1 MILKGRSPL
10 TGGGVEVEVSGDRV
24 VRATPVDLS
33 DDAPFVSQGFI
44 DLQVNGYHGIDYSG
58 ENLRSGDVRHIVEL
72 LVVSGTTTH
81 VPTVITNSHERILG
95 SLRAIAAALSAE
107 GPIGSDADLEGSVAG
122 IHVEG
127 PYISENDG
135 ARGAHDAQFVRDPS
149 LGEYE
154 EWQEA
159 SGGRVSIMTLA
170 PERDGALPFIE
181 RVAGDGV
188 VVGIGHTEADAVL
201 IGEAVAAGARLSTHL
216 GNGSALQIHRLR
228 NHIWPQL
235 AEDRLTA
242 SVVADGFHLPDE
254 VLTVITRAKGEDGL
268 ILVSDVSPIA
278 GYAEGTYR
286 WGTVEVEAF
295 ADGHLQLAGSEYLAG
310 AGHLLDHCVAR
321 TARAATI
328 PGDGGRSTRRSE
340 KHRPGKP
347 GDGGMGRAVKAAT
360 TNPARLLGLSD
371 LAGGITVG
379 ARANLVLFRN
389 RPIENRV
396 MILKVIRNGRVVVDA
411 NGQ

>member
-1 MILKGRSPL
+1 MILRGRSPL
-10 TGGGVEVEVSGDRV
+10 TGGGVEVQVSGERV
-24 VRATPVDLS
+24 VRATPIVVS
-33 DDAPFVSQGFI
+33 DDAPFLSQGFI

-58 ENLRSGDVRHIVEL
+58 EDLRSSDVRRIVEHL
-72 LVVSGTTTH
+72 AVSGTTTH
-81 VPTVITNSHERILG
+81 VPTVITNSHERIVR
-95 SLRAIAAALSAE
+95 SLRTIAAALSAE
-107 GPIGSDADLEGSVAG
+107 GSVGSDAVLEGSIPGV
-122 IHVEG
+122 HVEG

-149 LGEYE
+149 IAEYE

-159 SGGRVSIMTLA
+159 SGGRVSIITLA

-188 VVGIGHTEADAVL
+188 VVGIGHTEADSVL

-278 GYAEGTYR
+278 GYAEGRYT
-286 WGTVEVEAF
+286 WGTIEVEAF

-310 AGHLLDHCVAR
+310 AGHLLDYCVAR

-328 PGDGGRSTRRSE
+328 PGDGGRSSRSSE
-340 KHRPGKP
+340 KHGRGNP
-347 GDGGMGRAVKAAT
+347 GDGGMRHAVKAAT
-360 TNPARLLGLSD
+360 TNPAHLLGLSD
-371 LAGGITVG
+371 FSGGVTVG

-389 RPIENRV
+389 NPVENRV
-396 MILKVIRNGRVVVDA
+396 IILQVIRNGRVVVDA
-411 NGQ
+411 DGQ

>member
-1 MILKGRSPL
+1 MGPEMIVSGRLPL
-10 TGGGVEVEVSGDRV
+10 TGGGVELEVSGDRV
-24 VRATPVDLS
+24 VRVAPVEVAA
-33 DDAPFVSQGFI
+33 DAPFVSQGFI

-58 ENLRSGDVRHIVEL
+58 ADLQPSGVRQIVDL
-72 LVVSGTTTH
+72 LAVAGTTTH
-81 VPTVITNSHERILG
+81 IPTVITNPQERIVR
-95 SLRAIAAALSAE
+95 SLRTIAAALSVE
-107 GPIGSDADLEGSVAG
+107 GSVGSDAAPEGSVAG
-122 IHVEG
+122 VHVEG
-127 PYISENDG
+127 PYISANDG

-149 LGEYE
+149 IAEYE

-159 SGGRVSIMTLA
+159 SEGRVSIITLA
-170 PERDGALPFIE
+170 PERGGALPFIE

-188 VVGIGHTEADAVL
+188 VVGIGHTEADSAL
-201 IGEAVAAGARLSTHL
+201 IAEAVAAGARLSTHL

-278 GYAEGTYR
+278 GYAEGIYR

-321 TARAATI
+321 AARAATM
-328 PGDGGRSTRRSE
+328 PGDGGRSVAVARA
-340 KHRPGKP
+340 

-371 LAGGITVG
+371 FADGVAVG

-389 RPIENRV
+389 NPVRNRLT
-396 MILKVIRNGRVVVDA
+396 ILKVIRNGRVVVDT